1 MNEGRLGLVLFFVL
15 SGYLL
20 YRPWV
25 SAAASGGGRPRTGA
39 YLIRRMA
46 RIVPAYYLALAGSV
60 ALLWGAAGTP
70 GVRLPPATALPLFAV
85 FAQNYS
91 PSAVLSLD
99 PPTWTLSIEASFYLV
114 LPIVGLAAMRLG
126 SSRWSQVAL
135 PVAMIVAGLTW
146 NGVTGLAE
154 PFDKALPAAL
164 PYFGAGML
172 VAVLASARPIAPRTA
187 RWLLVAGIGAV
198 ALDGALHEGLVPDAI
213 EPIVSGTLRDL
224 PAAAGFSAIVA
235 AVACGQA
242 RAAWASW
249 SPLVALGTISYGVYL
264 WHLPLLLALRSAN
277 ALPLHLIPAL
287 ALVLAA
293 SVLVATASWF
303 GLERPAIRW
312 ANRATRRPAE
322 RGERARRPVLAGSRA

>member
-15 SGYLL
+15 SGFLL

-25 SAAASGGGRPRTGA
+25 SAALPGRPPADRA

-146 NGVTGLAE
+146 NRVTGLAE

-187 RWLLVAGIGAV
+187 RWLLAG
-198 ALDGALHEGLVPDAI
+198 
-213 EPIVSGTLRDL
+213 R
-224 PAAAGFSAIVA
+224 
-235 AVACGQA
+235 
-242 RAAWASW
+242 
-249 SPLVALGTISYGVYL
+249 Y
-264 WHLPLLLALRSAN
+264 
-277 ALPLHLIPAL
+277 
-287 ALVLAA
+287 
-293 SVLVATASWF
+293 
-303 GLERPAIRW
+303 
-312 ANRATRRPAE
+312 RR
-322 RGERARRPVLAGSRA
+322 RGARRGAPRGHGPPRDRTARLGNAS